1 MDRVRVRN
9 TAIGA
14 AIACGAMVGGP
25 GVSGTPVA
33 NADLFGVGADVLGIS
48 GHHRDNK
55 KGSHHR
61 AGANGRPNGGAGTI
75 GRPGQ
80 GDHQKTGRSGLTGK
94 QKTSVSGKSTSQKS
108 VGLDEAGARRSVQ
121 SANTT
126 STLSRGEGAS
136 DTSAAVPEAQVS
148 GPQIRPSVSSIGGG
162 ATMGGRIGRSPSLAS
177 VPTAPSS
184 RQIVV
189 RAPLPGTLFAPAE
202 AGPEAGSPVLATPS
216 SPVVASPVPVALPR
230 LSVVVSPVPVV
241 LPPLSVAVPPG
252 TAGGGVP
259 AAAPPT
265 PSAPQVT
272 APTVQAAQPTT
283 PVISAAPETFR
294 AGYPDYLRVADTP
307 GLLFAVLPGLAGI
320 VLLTATGG
328 ALGIRQARAIRGLQ
342 PPQIARFLP

>member
-1 MDRVRVRN
+1 
-9 TAIGA
+9 
-14 AIACGAMVGGP
+14 MVGGP

-33 NADLFGVGADVLGIS
+33 NADLFGVGADMLGIP
-48 GHHRDNK
+48 GHHKDNK
-55 KGSHHR
+55 KGSHHP
-61 AGANGRPNGGAGTI
+61 AGANGRQNGGAMTI

-80 GDHQKTGRSGLTGK
+80 GNGQKTGRSSLTGK
-94 QKTSVSGKSTSQKS
+94 QKTSISGESATQKS
-108 VGLDEAGARRSVQ
+108 VGLDEAGARRSAQ

-126 STLSRGEGAS
+126 TTLNRGVGAS
-136 DTSAAVPEAQVS
+136 ETSVAVSEAQVS
-148 GPQIRPSVSSIGGG
+148 GPQIRPNVSPIGGG
-162 ATMGGRIGRSPSLAS
+162 AAMSGAIGRSPGLAS

-189 RAPLPGTLFAPAE
+189 RAQLSGTLSAPAQ
-202 AGPEAGSPVLATPS
+202 AGPETLSPVLATSS
-216 SPVVASPVPVALPR
+216 SPAVASPVPVVLPP

-241 LPPLSVAVPPG
+241 LPPLSVVVPPVA
-252 TAGGGVP
+252 AGGGVP
-259 AAAPPT
+259 AASPAI

-272 APTVQAAQPTT
+272 VPAAQAPQPTT